1 MSLSLNGANRQLF
14 HEALLDAFDAPSFA
28 MMLSFKLNRNLAML
42 AALPNTFDFVVFQ
55 VIQQAQMGSW
65 EDKLLAA
72 AREANPT
79 NQKLLAFSQQFG
91 LAATD
96 KPRQELQRIINETS
110 SFLDVAAWRS
120 KLGNLEPKVC
130 RIEIESNKGRINGT
144 GFLVGTSM
152 VLTNY
157 HVIESVIKGE
167 RNETTADGLS
177 AKAADVACRFDYK
190 RLENGTELSKGI
202 FYNLAAGNW
211 LVDASPNSPL
221 DQLPPQ
227 DCLDYALL
235 RLEGTPGN
243 DAVGGG
249 QAINENAKR
258 GWLELPQNLY
268 NFVPDT
274 PVFVLQH
281 PKGSPLKL
289 AIGERS
295 VIEVNENQTRVKH
308 RTNTANG
315 SSGSPC
321 FSQNWEL
328 IALHHSGDPDFD
340 PDNKPSYNEAIP
352 IAAIADLMKERGV
365 FSQLGKEEL

>member
-1 MSLSLNGANRQLF
+1 MPLNLNATNRQLF
-14 HEALLDAFDAPSFA
+14 HEALLDAFDYNAFA
-28 MMLSFKLNRNLAML
+28 MMLNLKLDRQLHLL
-42 AALPNTFDFVVFQ
+42 AALPNTFDFIVFQ

-91 LAATD
+91 LASTD

-110 SFLDVAAWRS
+110 SFLEVAAWRS

-130 RIEIESNKGRINGT
+130 RIEIESDNGRINGT

-157 HVIESVIKGE
+157 HVIEPVIKGE
-167 RNETTADGLS
+167 RNETTSVGQS
-177 AKAADVACRFDYK
+177 ARAVDVAFRFDYK
-190 RLENGTELSKGI
+190 RLEDGTELNKGV
-202 FYNLAAGNW
+202 FYKLAENNW
-211 LVDASPNSPL
+211 LVDDSPNYAL
-221 DQLPPQ
+221 DQLPPPN
-227 DCLDYALL
+227 CLDYALL

-243 DAVGGG
+243 DPVGGG
-249 QAINENAKR
+249 QAINEQAKR
-258 GWLELPQNLY
+258 GWLELPQNAY

-274 PVFVLQH
+274 PVFILQH

-308 RTNTANG
+308 RTNTAGG

-352 IAAIADLMKERGV
+352 VAAIVNLMKERGV